1 MRWGVREAA
10 TLAVYRQIAVLFTAA
25 QASVGDL
32 RPSNAAAPQQE
43 ITREDGDVGLWW
55 FWDERTSTVSGERGH
70 KGSKGRADR
79 ATGGRPS

>member
-32 RPSNAAAPQQE
+32 RPRNAAASLAGNHQ
-43 ITREDGDVGLWW
+43 
-55 FWDERTSTVSGERGH
+55 
-70 KGSKGRADR
+70 
-79 ATGGRPS
+79 GGW